1 MTGTERR
8 ARLLELLRASDTP
21 RPGSA
26 LGKQL
31 GVSRQIVVQDIALLR
46 SQGNEIVSTNRG
58 YLAPAPREDAWAS
71 RPERIFKVRHAPE
84 QAEEELT
91 CIVDLG
97 GCVEDI
103 SVNHRFYGRITA
115 PLAVRSRRDVARF
128 LEEMH
133 SGVST
138 QLSAV
143 TDGYHFHRI
152 TAETEEA
159 LDEIA
164 HALAERGFAAEV
176 LPYEEEE
183 LQGRSGARTDRP

>member
-8 ARLLELLRASDTP
+8 AHLLELLRAADAPCSGT
-21 RPGSA
+21 A

-46 SQGNEIVSTNRG
+46 SQGHEIIATNRG
-58 YLAPAPREDAWAS
+58 YLAPAAPEGAHVR
-71 RPERIFKVRHAPE
+71 RPERIFKVRHTPE

-103 SVNHRFYGRITA
+103 SVNHRVYGRITA

-128 LEEMH
+128 VEDMR

-143 TDGYHFHRI
+143 TDGYHFHRVS
-152 TAETEEA
+152 AESEES

-164 HALAERGFAAEV
+164 RALAAHGFAAEV
-176 LPYEEEE
+176 LPYEAEAIQNE
-183 LQGRSGARTDRP
+183 QRGATSLH

>member
-8 ARLLELLRASDTP
+8 AHLLELLRAADAPCS
-21 RPGSA
+21 GAA

-46 SQGNEIVSTNRG
+46 SQGHEIIATNRG
-58 YLAPAPREDAWAS
+58 YLAPAAPEGAHVR
-71 RPERIFKVRHAPE
+71 RPERIFKVRHTPE

-103 SVNHRFYGRITA
+103 SVNHRVYGRITA

-128 LEEMH
+128 VEDMR

-143 TDGYHFHRI
+143 TDGYHFHRVS
-152 TAETEEA
+152 AESEEA

-164 HALAERGFAAEV
+164 RALAAHGFAAEV
-176 LPYEEEE
+176 LPYEAEAIQNE
-183 LQGRSGARTDRP
+183 QRGATSLH

>member
-8 ARLLELLRASDTP
+8 AHLLELLRAADAPCSGT
-21 RPGSA
+21 A

-46 SQGNEIVSTNRG
+46 SQGHEIIATNRG
-58 YLAPAPREDAWAS
+58 YLAPAAPEGAHVR
-71 RPERIFKVRHAPE
+71 RPERIFKVRHTPE

-103 SVNHRFYGRITA
+103 SVNHRVYGRITA

-128 LEEMH
+128 VEDMR

-143 TDGYHFHRI
+143 TDGYHFHRVS
-152 TAETEEA
+152 AESEEA

-164 HALAERGFAAEV
+164 RALAAHGFAAEI
-176 LPYEEEE
+176 LPYEAEA
-183 LQGRSGARTDRP
+183 LQNEQHGTASLH

>member
-1 MTGTERR
+1 MTGAERR
-8 ARLLELLRASDTP
+8 THLLELLHAADAPCSGT
-21 RPGSA
+21 A

-46 SQGNEIVSTNRG
+46 SQGHEIIATNRG
-58 YLAPAPREDAWAS
+58 YLAPATPEGAHAN
-71 RPERIFKVRHAPE
+71 RPERIFKVRHTPE

-103 SVNHRFYGRITA
+103 SVNHRVYGRITA

-128 LEEMH
+128 VEDMR

-143 TDGYHFHRI
+143 TDGYHFHRVS
-152 TAETEEA
+152 AESEEA

-164 HALAERGFAAEV
+164 RALAAHGFAAEI
-176 LPYEEEE
+176 LPYEAEA
-183 LQGRSGARTDRP
+183 LQNEQHGTTSLH

>member
-8 ARLLELLRASDTP
+8 AHLLELLRAADAPCSGT
-21 RPGSA
+21 A

-46 SQGNEIVSTNRG
+46 SQGHEIIATNRG
-58 YLAPAPREDAWAS
+58 YLAPAAPEGAHVR
-71 RPERIFKVRHAPE
+71 RPERIFKVRHTPE

-103 SVNHRFYGRITA
+103 SVNHRVYGRITA

-128 LEEMH
+128 VEDMR

-143 TDGYHFHRI
+143 TDGYHFHRVS
-152 TAETEEA
+152 AESEEA

-164 HALAERGFAAEV
+164 RALAAHGFAAEI
-176 LPYEEEE
+176 LPYEAEA
-183 LQGRSGARTDRP
+183 LQNEQHGTTSLH

>member
-1 MTGTERR
+1 MTGAERR
-8 ARLLELLRASDTP
+8 THLLELLHAADTP
-21 RPGSA
+21 RSGTS

-46 SQGNEIVSTNRG
+46 SQGHKIIATNRG
-58 YLAPAPREDAWAS
+58 YLAPAAPDNTRS
-71 RPERIFKVRHAPE
+71 HRLERIFKVRHTPE

-103 SVNHRFYGRITA
+103 SVNHRVYGRITA
-115 PLAVRSRRDVARF
+115 PLGLRSRRDVARF
-128 LEEMH
+128 MEDMR

-143 TDGYHFHRI
+143 TDGYHFHRVS
-152 TAETEEA
+152 AESEEE

-164 HALAERGFAAEV
+164 RALAAHGFAAEI
-176 LPYEEEE
+176 LPYEAEALKNE
-183 LQGRSGARTDRP
+183 QHGTANIH

>member
-8 ARLLELLRASDTP
+8 AHLLELLRAADAPCSGT
-21 RPGSA
+21 A

-46 SQGNEIVSTNRG
+46 SQGHEIIATNRG
-58 YLAPAPREDAWAS
+58 YLAPAAPEGAHVR
-71 RPERIFKVRHAPE
+71 RPERIFKVRHTPE

-103 SVNHRFYGRITA
+103 SVNHRVYGRITA

-128 LEEMH
+128 VEDMR

-143 TDGYHFHRI
+143 TDGYHFHRVS
-152 TAETEEA
+152 AESEEA

-164 HALAERGFAAEV
+164 RALAAHGFAAEV
-176 LPYEEEE
+176 LPYEAEAIQNEQRDATS
-183 LQGRSGARTDRP
+183 LH